1 MKRGIA
7 YGRVALLLVGLV
19 TGLGIFFLF
28 GTYIDGNIDAFRM
41 LITLFSILAGFLI
54 TIMTITGD
62 PRSLY
67 AGSWRTASMH
77 RREIHRALVRYKW
90 LFYVYLTIIGLTF
103 LATLFERPVSDDTM
117 CIVETLGKWFGRSA
131 LGLGMAALIWSFGLA
146 TALIHVQVDRLD
158 EEVERRKQTSKTDS
172 T

>member
-19 TGLGIFFLF
+19 TGLAIFFLF
-28 GTYIDGNIDAFRM
+28 GTYIDGNIDAFKI
-41 LITLFSILAGFLI
+41 LITTFSILAGFLI
-54 TIMTITGD
+54 TIITITGD

-90 LFYVYLTIIGLTF
+90 LFYVYLIVIGLTF
-103 LATLFERPVSDDTM
+103 LATLLGRPVADDTI
-117 CIVETLGKWFGRSA
+117 CIAETWGKWFGRSA
-131 LGLGMAALIWSFGLA
+131 LSLGMAALIWSFGLA
-146 TALIHVQVDRLD
+146 TAIIQVQADRLD
-158 EEVERRKQTSKTDS
+158 EEVEHRKQIQSD
-172 T
+172 